1 MYLTWHIIAP
11 LYYPVMSNCNIALNQ
26 EQIKSKV
33 FFSSPGCFDFLKLP
47 VLETHATDTAE
58 KTEGSAVSN

>member
-1 MYLTWHIIAP
+1 
-11 LYYPVMSNCNIALNQ
+11 MSNCNIALNQ
-26 EQIKSKV
+26 EQTKSKV
-33 FFSSPGCFDFLKLP
+33 FFSSPGCFGFLKLP